1 MTTTRLREVLL
12 RSRELGFLGPGEVDQ
27 HVHHAQAFLA
37 PLAAVGEGGRVLDLG
52 SGGGVP
58 GLVLAVRRPDLDV
71 VLLDAMSRRCTFL
84 EAAAAELGLAGRV
97 RVVCERSEVAA
108 RDPELR
114 GTFDVVVARSF
125 AAPPVTAECAAGFLR
140 VGGRLLVSEPPDH
153 TGEERWPAA
162 PLDELGLTVGRRW
175 SVEGAA
181 TIQELR
187 SVRPCPERYPRRVG
201 VPAKRPLY

>member
-1 MTTTRLREVLL
+1 
-12 RSRELGFLGPGEVDQ
+12 
-27 HVHHAQAFLA
+27 

-97 RVVCERSEVAA
+97 RVVCERAEVAA

-175 SVEGAA
+175 SV
-181 TIQELR
+181 
-187 SVRPCPERYPRRVG
+187 
-201 VPAKRPLY
+201 